1 LGGRGRWIS
10 EFEASLVY
18 RASSRTAR
26 TTQRN
31 PVLKNQKKK
40 TKKQKKQKINTSYA
54 MEHRLQW
61 LHTTKYSIYIEVIC
75 HVCSMSLEGML
86 FSEGRQRGVEC
97 GGEGRCSKRL
107 AIGEGREEKMQLE
120 CNI

>member
-1 LGGRGRWIS
+1 MFAQCPWKAC
-10 EFEASLVY
+10 F
-18 RASSRTAR
+18 
-26 TTQRN
+26 
-31 PVLKNQKKK
+31 
-40 TKKQKKQKINTSYA
+40 
-54 MEHRLQW
+54 
-61 LHTTKYSIYIEVIC
+61 
-75 HVCSMSLEGML
+75 